1 MALWPKTETDW
12 ELYGEAE
19 ALGAPMEL
27 LNSNLG
33 RVKGYVKG
41 KTHNYNLGKVNQVIV
56 LNNNLYIS
64 IYRC

>member
-19 ALGAPMEL
+19 GLGAPTEL

-41 KTHNYNLGKVNQVIV
+41 KTLTLGKV
-56 LNNNLYIS
+56 Y
-64 IYRC
+64 